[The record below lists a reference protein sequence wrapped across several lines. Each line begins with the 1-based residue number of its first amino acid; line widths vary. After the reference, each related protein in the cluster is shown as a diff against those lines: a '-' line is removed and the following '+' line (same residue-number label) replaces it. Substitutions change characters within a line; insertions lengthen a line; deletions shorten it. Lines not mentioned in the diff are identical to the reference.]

1 MKRLLLILTLI
12 VFLSGFAAA
21 QGVRVSATVDS
32 NRFMIGEWIALQLTV
47 DAPAKSALRLPDS
60 DDDVENGD
68 YVSSEEAEVETRGD
82 RRLYRQQVFATVFD
96 TGSIAL
102 RIRVRYTEPGD
113 TTVFEAFSN
122 TISFEITTVELDTS
136 QTFKDIRD
144 VLDVPLG
151 FWDYLL
157 YAAILL
163 FIAAA
168 AWFGYRW
175 YKKRQERPIEIA
187 PEVAAEIPAHVL
199 ALQALES
206 LRERRVWQNGE
217 HKVYQSELT
226 DVLRLY
232 IDRRFRIPAME
243 HPTSEIIPSLAV
255 LGIGADRIERMER
268 VLRVADMTKFARF
281 TPSSMEH
288 EEGMTFAVEF
298 VEATK
303 PTTETQSGGPA
314 QGATAQG
321 GTAHV

>member
-1 MKRLLLILTLI
+1 MKRLLLLL
-12 VFLSGFAAA
+12 VLFFALSSVGAA

-32 NRFMIGEWIALQLTV
+32 NRYMIGEWIAVQLTV
-47 DAPAKSALRLPDS
+47 DAPAKATLRLPAS

-68 YVSSEEAEVETRGD
+68 YVSAETAEVESRGN
-82 RRLYRQQVFATVFD
+82 RRLYRQQVVATVFD

-102 RIRVRYTEPGD
+102 RIRVRYTQPGD

-122 TISFEITTVELDTS
+122 AISFEITTVKLDTS

-151 FWDYLL
+151 LWDYLL

-163 FIAAA
+163 LIAAA
-168 AWFGYRW
+168 VWFGYRW
-175 YKKRQERPIEIA
+175 YKKRQLRPIEIA
-187 PEVAAEIPAHVL
+187 PDPVPEIPAHAL

-206 LRERRVWQNGE
+206 LRERRLWQNGE
-217 HKVYQSELT
+217 HKAYQSELT
-226 DVLRLY
+226 DIVRLY
-232 IDRRFRIPAME
+232 IERRFRIPAME
-243 HPTSEIIPSLAV
+243 HPTSEIIPSMAV
-255 LGIGADRIERMER
+255 LGLAPSLVERAER

-281 TPSSMEH
+281 TPSSMQH

-303 PTTETQSGGPA
+303 PAAETQSGG
-314 QGATAQG
+314 
-321 GTAHV
+321 TAHV